1 MLRTSQSRRAL
12 FAMLKKVHHKIKDI
26 KKDLKLKIIK
36 LNNMPQIIQK
46 GNELIRISP
55 TKKGELDYSTDN
67 GRNWNRRRAANPTY
81 GEFIDLL
88 DVGNEV
94 LAIMKDGKEI
104 YYSADSFRNLNRR
117 YATNST
123 VGIFQNF
130 NLNGTEILATT
141 EKGLHYS
148 KDNGRNWNRR

>member
-1 MLRTSQSRRAL
+1 
-12 FAMLKKVHHKIKDI
+12 
-26 KKDLKLKIIK
+26 
-36 LNNMPQIIQK
+36 MPQIIQK

-67 GRNWNRRRAANPTY
+67 GRNWNRRRVANPTY

-88 DVGNEV
+88 DIGNEV

-117 YATNST
+117 YSTNST

-141 EKGLHYS
+141 DKGLYYS